1 LNIDRRTFEKYWSYY
16 KSIENMFINTIQYVS
31 PSKANKETYSDEY
44 AKIIFLC
51 GSEIDSILK
60 LICKLE
66 NITPKN
72 KRYNMGDYSIF
83 IEKTASLKEECYCP
97 RCMTTIKEEYLMIA
111 PFNKIQIDKPY
122 SGLDWWENYQS
133 LKHNRMENAKKGNLQ
148 NATSMLIAHYILI
161 RFLINYLEKNS
172 GTDYVREH
180 KESSILIP
188 CL

>member
-1 LNIDRRTFEKYWSYY
+1 MNINRMTFEKYWSYY

-31 PSKANKETYSDEY
+31 PSRANKETYSDEY

-66 NITPKN
+66 NIQPKD
-72 KRYNMGDYSIF
+72 KRYTMADYSIF
-83 IEKTASLKEECYCP
+83 IDKTTLLKEECYCP
-97 RCMTTIKEEYLMIA
+97 KCMTTIEEEQLMIA
-111 PFNKIQIDKPY
+111 PFDKIQIGIPY
-122 SGLDWWENYQS
+122 SGLDWWEDYQS
-133 LKHNRMENAKKGNLQ
+133 LKHNRMENAKKGNLG

-161 RFLINYLEKNS
+161 RFSINYLDKNS
-172 GTDYVREH
+172 GIDYVKEH
-180 KESSILIP
+180 NQSSILIP